1 MYRKSGTSLYPATK
15 EDFQIQE
22 KLPPG
27 LYTLNENM
35 AGFFLTKN
43 DEDFIIPPKLYGDTA
58 QNSSRILTA
67 FGNSNSALG
76 VLLVGTKGSGKTLLA
91 KVIASQSEL
100 PVILVNNPFT
110 GDDFMRAISLIEDAV
125 ILFDEFE
132 KVYEVHRQEQILTLF
147 DGVYSSRKLIIATS
161 NEKHKISQYL
171 LNRPSRFRYFIEFNG
186 IENSFI
192 EEYCKDVL
200 LEKRFSDIPM
210 LKAFAG
216 TVEDFNFDMLQGIV
230 RELNQFPELAFNDTV
245 KILNIRPIGYN
256 LSKYVLHC
264 SDPTLI
270 VSCIIDNNPLDRIN
284 RHGYLAFDVR
294 IKDCFNNSESNN
306 DHEDDEEVES
316 RLLYREE
323 LDMSNFV
330 KISEDNTEYV
340 FESERGV
347 KYTFVKEEPKMRAYS
362 SIF

>member
-22 KLPPG
+22 KLSPG
-27 LYTLNENM
+27 LYTLNKNL
-35 AGFFLTKN
+35 AGFFLTRN
-43 DEDFIIPPKLYGDTA
+43 NEEFVIPSKLYGDTA
-58 QNSSRILTA
+58 KNSSRILRA
-67 FGNSNSALG
+67 FGNSNQALG

-132 KVYEVHRQEQILTLF
+132 KVYEVHEQEQILTLF
-147 DGVYSSRKLIIATS
+147 DGVYSSRKLILATS
-161 NEKHKISQYL
+161 NQKHKISQYL

-192 EEYCKDVL
+192 EEYCKDSL
-200 LEKRFSDIPM
+200 LEKRFSDIPI

-216 TVEDFNFDMLQGIV
+216 MVEDFNFDMLQGIV
-230 RELNQFPELAFNDTV
+230 RELNHFPELSFNDTV
-245 KILNIRPIGYN
+245 KILNIRPVGYN
-256 LSKYVLHC
+256 LSKYILRC
-264 SDPTLI
+264 EDPNLI
-270 VSCIIDNNPLDRIN
+270 VSYVIDSNPLDRIN
-284 RHGYLAFDVR
+284 RHGYIAFDVR
-294 IKDCFNNSESNN
+294 IKNCEDDNDC
-306 DHEDDEEVES
+306 EDDEVPS

-323 LDMSNFV
+323 LDMNNFV
-330 KISEDNTEYV
+330 KISDDNTEYV
-340 FESERGV
+340 FESEKGV
-347 KYTFVKEEPKMRAYS
+347 KFFFVKEEPKVMRAYS